1 MNNVFTRND
10 SQSSLNEFLGKTYGF
25 MGLAV
30 FISALSAY
38 ATLKFYPA
46 LAVNVRFAW
55 LSFAISLIIAFTFNK
70 ATVRN
75 ASTGMLMMVIF
86 SAIEGI
92 SLSSL
97 AFAYTGSTITGAFIS
112 ASAIFIGMAFLG
124 ATTKMDL
131 TKLSTYLFVGLI
143 GIIIV
148 SLVNILLL
156 KSSGVSFILS
166 IVSVII
172 FTGYTA
178 YDAQNASRSYY
189 QLNSL
194 GISENSM
201 AIINAFNLYLDFD
214 NLFIDLVQIFGAFS
228 DNN

>member
-1 MNNVFTRND
+1 MNNVFTRNN

-38 ATLKFYPA
+38 VTLKFYPA

-70 ATVRN
+70 AAVRN

-201 AIINAFNLYLDFD
+201 AIINAFNLYLDFN